1 MLNFIQYFVVLA
13 VTFGLFTLSVINLI
27 DYIKGFFYENN

>member
-13 VTFGLFTLSVINLI
+13 TTFSLFTLTVVDII
-27 DYIKGFFYENN
+27 DYIKGVLK